1 METKGAAQGNH
12 RAWVDDYERE
22 ERQMR
27 TASGGG
33 KFENAPEGVH
43 LAICYRIIDLGTHLN
58 LNYGNRQRK
67 IRIHWELPNALM
79 EDGTPFSI
87 NKQYT
92 LSHHEKSNLRKDLE
106 SWYGKRFNDA
116 DLEDSGGFDP
126 EKLLGRACQL
136 NIIHKESDGT
146 TYANVVTIMPATG
159 DPVPAMANELFFF
172 DLDNFDVTKFESLTD
187 KLRSYINESDERKT
201 FLSEYDTGTGTE
213 ADIPF

>member
-12 RAWVDDYERE
+12 RAWVDNYERGE
-22 ERQMR
+22 KMR

-58 LNYGNRQRK
+58 LNFGNRQRK
-67 IRIHWELPNALM
+67 IRIHWELPNTPM
-79 EDGTPFSI
+79 EDGSPFSI
-87 NKQYT
+87 SKQYT

-116 DLEDSGGFDP
+116 DLDGAGGFDP
-126 EKLLGRACQL
+126 EKLLGKPCQL
-136 NIIHKESDGT
+136 NIIHNESNGT
-146 TYANVVTIMPATG
+146 IYANVVTIIPADDKDMPPT
-159 DPVPAMANELFFF
+159 ANDLFFF

-187 KLRSYINESDERKT
+187 KLRSYINESDERKA
-201 FLSEYDTGTGTE
+201 FLSDYDTGTGTDE
-213 ADIPF
+213 NIPF